1 MKSSTPTASSP
12 SFPVVMADGFAM
24 GESVRWHQG
33 LVWLADW
40 GAQEIVALDAVGARS
55 KIVPVPFALPF
66 CFDWLADGRMVIVAG
81 REARLVRLEADSSLV
96 TYADLATI
104 SATPWNE
111 IVVDG
116 RGNAYVNNG
125 EAIALVT
132 PDGTVRQV
140 AGSSRFPNGM
150 AITADNRTL
159 ILAES
164 HGRCLT
170 AFDIEPDASLSNRR
184 LWAELDGPPDGICL
198 DADGA
203 IWYAEVPGKRCVRVQ
218 EGGEVL
224 ETIAFDRGGFSCA
237 LGGEDGH
244 TLYIATTEWRGM
256 DKVAEVAAA
265 RTGQMLTARVKTP
278 AADRSQQ

>member
-1 MKSSTPTASSP
+1 MI
-12 SFPVVMADGFAM
+12 ADGFAM

-33 LVWLADW
+33 QIWLADW
-40 GAQEIVALDAVGARS
+40 GAQEIVALDATGARS
-55 KIVPVPFALPF
+55 TVVQVPFALPF
-66 CFDWLADGRMVIVAG
+66 CFDWIADGRLVIVAG
-81 REARLVRLEADSSLV
+81 REARLLRLEPGGNLV
-96 TYADLATI
+96 THASLAAI

-132 PDGTVRQV
+132 PDGTARQV

-150 AITADNRTL
+150 AITSDNRTL

-164 HGRCLT
+164 HGKCLT
-170 AFDIEPDASLSNRR
+170 AFDIEHDGSLSTRR
-184 LWAELDGPPDGICL
+184 LWAGLGGPPDGICL
-198 DADGA
+198 DAEGA
-203 IWYAEVPGKRCVRVQ
+203 VWYAEVPGKRCVRVR

-237 LGGEDGH
+237 LGGEDGR
-244 TLYIATTEWRGM
+244 TLYIAATEWRGM
-256 DKVAEVAAA
+256 DKVEEVAAA
-265 RTGQMLTARVKTP
+265 KTGQVLAARVKTP
-278 AADRSQQ
+278 AAGWLKQPGLE